1 MKTPTDDIFQLIQ
14 AMTAAEKRYFKIH
27 FSSEKSLVTE
37 LFNYINGMKVYDED
51 EVKNHF
57 HDSKL
62 SKNLKVYKIMLMDLL
77 LKSLSSFRYKKSIN
91 STIRQNLEEVEILTE
106 KCLYAQAYKK
116 LQKTKKLCFKHE
128 EFTQLIAII
137 NLEYRFKA
145 FYEIQVKNESINLLD
160 ETIYSTNKVSKIL
173 DLKKINHELSLNAG
187 EVAKAKISN
196 AEIKKYESHLLKNI
210 KAKTDKK
217 EEGFL
222 KETYYAHSA
231 LGHLYHSIKNIEK
244 EYYHKKNILD
254 LFEENKFFID
264 SNPNKF
270 WASCFNFASCC
281 MRDDRSE
288 EFEETLKK
296 IKAFTKSYPFFQRK
310 MILVY
315 VMEMVFHRKK
325 QNHYYIINELEPIVL
340 KDVNLYGEEQE
351 RSVVLSYLSLMMT
364 YLSLGNHTQV
374 QFYLRRLFKNK
385 GMDKA
390 FNYFYETIDMI
401 SHFESRDF
409 DILQNLLTSKKRK
422 IKREPSYGT
431 PFYKEILKFF
441 SQILDSNND
450 IKEEANKLIK
460 IANNHSN
467 DDYLRLMQYFLF
479 EDWTNA
485 LLEGKTYSE
494 YVNPPEK
501 EMA

>member
-14 AMTAAEKRYFKIH
+14 SMTAAEKRYFKIH

-37 LFNYINGMKVYDED
+37 LFNYLNGMKAYDED
-51 EVKNHF
+51 EVKNNF
-57 HDSKL
+57 KDSKL

-106 KCLYAQAYKK
+106 KCLYSLAYKK

-145 FYEIQVKNESINLLD
+145 FYEIQVPNESLRLLD
-160 ETIYSTNKVSKIL
+160 EVIYASQKVNDIL
-173 DLKKINHELSLNAG
+173 ELKKINHELSLNAG

-196 AEIKKYESHLLKNI
+196 SEVKKYESFLMKN
-210 KAKTDKK
+210 
-217 EEGFL
+217 L
-222 KETYYAHSA
+222 KEITTEEQEDILKENYYAHSA
-231 LGHLYHSIKNIEK
+231 LGHLYHSTKNIK
-244 EYYHKKNILD
+244 QEYHHKKKILD
-254 LFEENKFFID
+254 LFQTNKFLIE
-264 SNPNKF
+264 SNPNKY
-270 WASCFNFASCC
+270 WSACFNFANCC
-281 MRDDRSE
+281 MRDNRSE
-288 EFEETLKK
+288 EFQETLKM
-296 IKAFTKSYPFFQRK
+296 IKTFTKSYPFFQRK

-315 VMEMVFHRKK
+315 VMEMVFHRKQK
-325 QNHYYIINELEPIVL
+325 NHYYIINQLEPAVL

-351 RSVVLSYLSLMMT
+351 RSVVFSYLSLMMT
-364 YLSLGNHTQV
+364 YLSVGNHTQV

-385 GMDKA
+385 GMGKA
-390 FNYFYETIDMI
+390 FNYFYETVDMI
-401 SHFESRDF
+401 SHFETGDF

-422 IKREPSYGT
+422 IKREPKYGT
-431 PFYKEILKFF
+431 PFYKEVLQFF
-441 SQILDSNND
+441 SKILDTKND
-450 IKEEANKLIK
+450 INELVNNLIK
-460 IANNHSN
+460 NTNNHPN

-485 LLEGKTYSE
+485 LSERKTYSE
-494 YVNPPEK
+494 YVNPQK
-501 EMA
+501 KKT